1 MVTLNRETE
10 SAPTLSVVIPMY
22 NEMQSI
28 QQTVSEVQTSL
39 QDLKENYEIILVDDG
54 SIDNTVEICKQI
66 SLRDPRIRLVML
78 NRNMGHMSALE
89 TGLTLSLG
97 QFIVSMDADLQDNP
111 KDILEMLRVIRL
123 KDNHGNPLFDVVQT
137 TRLDRKN
144 DSYLKRMTAGIYYR
158 LMKQLTG
165 QTAIPHAADFR
176 MISRK
181 TLEVISKIPEK
192 EKVYRLLLP
201 ALGFRIAILETKR
214 ETRFAGKSKY
224 NVKKMIGLA
233 INSII
238 NFSNR
243 PLRIITQIGVLSMML
258 MIVFCFYSVYLWYQ
272 NRTIPG
278 WTSLVIIVL
287 ISNSLIL
294 ISLGVVGAYVGKV
307 FEQVKGRPNSVW
319 TEFKNNLKSD

>member
-1 MVTLNRETE
+1 MGTLNPETE
-10 SAPTLSVVIPMY
+10 RAPTLSVVIPMY
-22 NEMQSI
+22 NEMESI
-28 QQTVSEVQTSL
+28 QQTISEIQATL
-39 QDLKENYEIILVDDG
+39 QKLKETYEIILVDDG

-66 SLRDPRIRLVML
+66 SLRDLRIRLVML

-89 TGLTLSLG
+89 TGLTISLG
-97 QFIVSMDADLQDNP
+97 EFIVSMDADLQDNP

-137 TRLDRKN
+137 ARLDREN

-181 TLEVISKIPEK
+181 TLDVISKIPEK

-224 NVKKMIGLA
+224 NVKRMIVLA

-243 PLRIITQIGVLSMML
+243 PLRIITQMGVLSMIL
-258 MIVFCFYSVYLWYQ
+258 MILFCFYSVYLWYQ

-287 ISNSLIL
+287 ISNSLML

>member
-1 MVTLNRETE
+1 LNRETE

>member
-1 MVTLNRETE
+1 MNRETE